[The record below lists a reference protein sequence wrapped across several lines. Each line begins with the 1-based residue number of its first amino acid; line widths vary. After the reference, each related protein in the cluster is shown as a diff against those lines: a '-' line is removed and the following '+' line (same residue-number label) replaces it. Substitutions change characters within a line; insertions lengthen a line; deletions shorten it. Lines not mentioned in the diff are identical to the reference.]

1 MASDSP
7 PKKGGTGNVYLIGA
21 SGKLGR
27 AILAKTGAVPVV
39 RRGHGLK
46 GEAVTDYSPEN
57 LKKTLAGASVIII
70 AAGSTDTL
78 DRKKMREAN
87 VDLAKKVVDAA
98 PATSRI
104 IFAGSVSVYGKT
116 PERLPADEQTPARPD
131 SDYAK
136 SKYEAERIVAGFPN
150 HVIFRIGTL
159 YGPQFED
166 YNRVLSMIERG
177 KMRIVGDGKNR
188 VPFVHVDD
196 VADAFR
202 KALAKGSGVYVL
214 AGEPLTQAEILS
226 IASSELSVEA
236 PKKRVPRAI
245 AMFAA
250 ALSEIGYR
258 FGGKRPKL
266 TREHVAVLGYDRA
279 FDCARAKAE
288 LGFSP
293 RPLENGIRETVRE
306 YKKGR

>member
-7 PKKGGTGNVYLIGA
+7 PKKGRAGSVYLIGA

-39 RRGHGLK
+39 RKEHGLE
-46 GEAVTDYSPEN
+46 GEVVTDYSPDN
-57 LKKTLAGASVIII
+57 LKRILADASAIII
-70 AAGSTDTL
+70 AAGSADTL

-87 VDLAKKVVDAA
+87 VDLTKKVVDAA
-98 PATSRI
+98 PVGSRI
-104 IFAGSVSVYGKT
+104 LFAGSVSVYGKS
-116 PERLPADEQTPARPD
+116 PEKAPADEQTPARPD

-136 SKYEAERIVAGFPN
+136 TKYEAERIVAAFPN

-177 KMRIVGDGKNR
+177 RMRIVGDGKNR

-202 KALAKGSGVYVL
+202 KALGKGSGVYVL
-214 AGEPLTQAEILS
+214 AGGPLTQAEILS
-226 IASSELSVEA
+226 IASSELSVEP
-236 PKKRVPRAI
+236 PKKRVPMAI

-258 FGGKRPKL
+258 FGGKRPTL

-279 FDCARAKAE
+279 FDCAKAREE

-293 RPLENGIRETVRE
+293 RPLETGIRETVRE
-306 YKKGR
+306 YKKRR